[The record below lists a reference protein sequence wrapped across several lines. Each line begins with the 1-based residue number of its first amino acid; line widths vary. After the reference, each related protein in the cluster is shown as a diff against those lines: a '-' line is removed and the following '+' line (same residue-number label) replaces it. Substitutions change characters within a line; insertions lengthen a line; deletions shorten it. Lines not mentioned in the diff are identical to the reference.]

1 MANPIYARLQ
11 GTAQRLIGKYG
22 QAAAIRRTE
31 NSGPPYDPVQTTT
44 DHACTLVVM
53 EIDLSKIDGTVIQ
66 VSDRMAYVSTDGLT
80 IEPTTADHVVLA
92 GTAHAI
98 KLVKPLNPAGNIMFW
113 EVYFAN

>member
-1 MANPIYARLQ
+1 MAFYDEMQAM
-11 GTAQRLIGKYG
+11 AAELIAEFG
-22 QAAAIRRTE
+22 QAAAIRRIE

-53 EIDLSKIDGTVIQ
+53 EIDLSKIDATVIQ
-66 VSDRMAYVSTDGLT
+66 MSDRMAYVSTDGLT
-80 IEPTTADHVVLA
+80 IEPTTADQVVLD

-98 KLVKPLNPAGNIMFW
+98 KMVKPSNPAGTITHW